1 MNGCKRMNN
10 VKQSSLKTGIQMIFL
25 HIVFW
30 CMDML
35 FCEDTTK
42 LHIGMVSGMLIILL
56 MITCIVFTNKA
67 ACCSGKPGVQG
78 GLLFLLIALSMGI
91 NKGIVMNNLIGYI
104 LYWILGIAGTV
115 TIWKLK
121 ERRKDNKW
129 QGNVVIRAIPITLI
143 PIGGIWGGRLLLKS
157 VGQQKAY
164 WIYVGSGIFIEL
176 LLAIVGT
183 YLIMI
188 GICKQKAIKK

>member
-1 MNGCKRMNN
+1 
-10 VKQSSLKTGIQMIFL
+10 MIFL
-25 HIVFW
+25 QIVFW

-42 LHIGMVSGMLIILL
+42 LHIGMISGMLIISL
-56 MITCIVFTNKA
+56 MIICIVFTNRDV
-67 ACCSGKPGVQG
+67 CCSGNTGLQN

-91 NKGIVMNNLIGYI
+91 NKGLIMNNMIGYI

-115 TIWKLK
+115 IIWKLE
-121 ERRKDNKW
+121 ERRKDKNRVE
-129 QGNVVIRAIPITLI
+129 NVVIRTIPITLI

-157 VGQQKAY
+157 VGRQKAY
-164 WIYVGSGIFIEL
+164 WIYIGSGIFIEL

-183 YLIMI
+183 WLIMT
-188 GICKQKAIKK
+188 GICGQKEVKK